1 MNQNEKKIK
10 VAEEALQYIESGCV
24 LGVGS
29 GTTVNCFIEQ
39 LSKIKSKIDAVVSAS
54 ESSSKLLIS
63 KNIRVISLKEAGR
76 IPIYIDGADE
86 SNSLKQLIKGGG
98 GALTREKIL
107 AQSSDRFVCMID
119 DSKFVSKLGSFP
131 LPIEVIDVASSILA
145 LELIKLGGRPVLRES
160 FITDNGNIILDV
172 HNLKITEPLA
182 LEKTLNDIPG
192 IVTNGIFAI
201 NHANILLCANDNE
214 VEVSEPIV

>member
-10 VAEEALQYIESGCV
+10 VAEEALQYIESGCI

-54 ESSSKLLIS
+54 ESSSKLLMS

-119 DSKFVSKLGSFP
+119 DSKFVSKLGNFP

-172 HNLKITEPLA
+172 HNLNITEPIK
-182 LEKTLNDIPG
+182 LEKSINNLPG
-192 IVTNGIFAI
+192 VVTNGLFAI
-201 NHANILLCANDNE
+201 RPADDLLISSDKGIE
-214 VEVSEPIV
+214 KI

>member
-10 VAEEALQYIESGCV
+10 VAEEALQYIESGCI

-54 ESSSKLLIS
+54 GSSSKLLMS

-119 DSKFVSKLGSFP
+119 DSKFVSKLGNFP

-172 HNLKITEPLA
+172 HNLNITEPIK
-182 LEKTLNDIPG
+182 LEKSINNLPG
-192 IVTNGIFAI
+192 VVTNGLFAI
-201 NHANILLCANDNE
+201 RPADDLLISSDKGIE
-214 VEVSEPIV
+214 KI

>member
-119 DSKFVSKLGSFP
+119 DSKFVSKLGNFP

-172 HNLKITEPLA
+172 HNLNITEPIK
-182 LEKTLNDIPG
+182 LEKSINNLPG
-192 IVTNGIFAI
+192 VVTNGLFAI
-201 NHANILLCANDNE
+201 RPADDLLISSDKGIE
-214 VEVSEPIV
+214 KI

>member
-1 MNQNEKKIK
+1 MNQNEKKMK
-10 VAEEALQYIESGCV
+10 VAEEALQYIESGCI

-54 ESSSKLLIS
+54 ESSSKLLMS

-119 DSKFVSKLGSFP
+119 DSKFVSKLGNFP

-172 HNLKITEPLA
+172 HNLNITEPIK
-182 LEKTLNDIPG
+182 LEKSINNLPG
-192 IVTNGIFAI
+192 VVTNGLFAI
-201 NHANILLCANDNE
+201 RPADDLLISSDKGIE
-214 VEVSEPIV
+214 KI